1 MPMDALCL
9 SAVLAETE
17 RNILGGRI
25 DKIHQPSRDEI
36 LLHIRGKNGPCRL
49 LLSANPSRARIQL
62 TALPRENPA
71 EPPMFCML
79 LRKYLSGGKILDL
92 RQPPAERLA
101 ELVIEATN
109 EMGDKVR
116 RRLILEMMGRRTN
129 LLLLDGEDRIV
140 DCLRRVEGDLT
151 QARPLLPGMFYHL
164 PDPQPGKKNPNRLT
178 EEDRAALLAQGQ
190 CDTPADK
197 FLLDHFM
204 NRRAEEETYDI
215 VFGSQEWQDLDRGII
230 TREEANKIML
240 EKAAHANRVFEV
252 QTCLDEWFTMLETNK
267 TTVQIMRK
275 LKAAGYRLYYLT
287 NIPTD
292 VMDELRQREWFT
304 LFDGGIA
311 SCDVHL
317 CKPEPEIFTTLMQ
330 TCHLAYDESIFV
342 DDNKANA
349 QAAYNLGITG
359 ILYKNPKSFTRA
371 LGACGI
377 EVE

>member
-1 MPMDALCL
+1 
-9 SAVLAETE
+9 
-17 RNILGGRI
+17 
-25 DKIHQPSRDEI
+25 
-36 LLHIRGKNGPCRL
+36 
-49 LLSANPSRARIQL
+49 
-62 TALPRENPA
+62 
-71 EPPMFCML
+71 
-79 LRKYLSGGKILDL
+79 
-92 RQPPAERLA
+92 
-101 ELVIEATN
+101 
-109 EMGDKVR
+109 
-116 RRLILEMMGRRTN
+116 
-129 LLLLDGEDRIV
+129 
-140 DCLRRVEGDLT
+140 
-151 QARPLLPGMFYHL
+151 
-164 PDPQPGKKNPNRLT
+164 
-178 EEDRAALLAQGQ
+178 
-190 CDTPADK
+190 
-197 FLLDHFM
+197 
-204 NRRAEEETYDI
+204 
-215 VFGSQEWQDLDRGII
+215 
-230 TREEANKIML
+230 ML

-292 VMDELRQREWFT
+292 VMDELRQREWFS
-304 LFDGGIA
+304 LFDGGVA

>member
-1 MPMDALCL
+1 M
-9 SAVLAETE
+9 TE
-17 RNILGGRI
+17 
-25 DKIHQPSRDEI
+25 E
-36 LLHIRGKNGPCRL
+36 
-49 LLSANPSRARIQL
+49 
-62 TALPRENPA
+62 
-71 EPPMFCML
+71 M
-79 LRKYLSGGKILDL
+79 
-92 RQPPAERLA
+92 
-101 ELVIEATN
+101 ELVAMTLIAHAGECKSLAYQALNEAKIGN
-109 EMGDKVR
+109 FEEAEY
-116 RRLILEMMGRRTN
+116 LYN
-129 LLLLDGEDRIV
+129 NIV
-140 DCLRRVEGDLT
+140 NKLC
-151 QARPLLPGMFYHL
+151 
-164 PDPQPGKKNPNRLT
+164 KNIIFDFGGVVVNFNPR
-178 EEDRAALLAQGQ
+178 D
-190 CDTPADK
+190 
-197 FLLDHFM
+197 FLMDHFM

-292 VMDELRQREWFT
+292 VMDELRQREWFS

>member
-1 MPMDALCL
+1 MYK
-9 SAVLAETE
+9 
-17 RNILGGRI
+17 NIIFDFGGVVVNFN
-25 DKIHQPSRDEI
+25 PRD
-36 LLHIRGKNGPCRL
+36 
-49 LLSANPSRARIQL
+49 
-62 TALPRENPA
+62 
-71 EPPMFCML
+71 
-79 LRKYLSGGKILDL
+79 
-92 RQPPAERLA
+92 
-101 ELVIEATN
+101 
-109 EMGDKVR
+109 
-116 RRLILEMMGRRTN
+116 
-129 LLLLDGEDRIV
+129 
-140 DCLRRVEGDLT
+140 
-151 QARPLLPGMFYHL
+151 
-164 PDPQPGKKNPNRLT
+164 
-178 EEDRAALLAQGQ
+178 
-190 CDTPADK
+190 
-197 FLLDHFM
+197 FLMDHFM

-292 VMDELRQREWFT
+292 VMDELRQREWFS

-377 EVE
+377 EVEEQNVKWQSGWAAVFVCRECRGEHCSPAGHVRQWPNSRADMESAPTL